1 MDHTKTSETSSRTI
15 FGAGLV
21 LSFILIAVYLLNPA
35 IVQFFNH
42 KLTDMILSAS
52 PSRHA
57 SGQVTVVDIDPASL
71 AQYGRW
77 PWPRRYL
84 AELLR
89 KINEQGAD
97 SIGLDM
103 IFAEPDSAF
112 PLIQKKSVVS
122 GEKSAFRG
130 SDDAFQ
136 PMEHDADLVK
146 TLSTGPFVLGFEF
159 LFKHP
164 ARTMSPCCLHP
175 LKVVWVNNTSSA
187 EMATRL
193 YTADNVDCNLSMF
206 SNAVSHSGFLNAA
219 ADSDGVLRRIP
230 LLIRYDHQVFPNLA
244 LATLMKAEKTLQ
256 LQIRKEDYDRLYV
269 YLPHAK
275 IPVDRYGNLTINFT
289 IAADAIMHI
298 SAVDVFSGRMPAGV
312 LRNKIVLVGLSAPG
326 LQQTYQTP
334 TRPIFNYVD
343 LHAQLLE
350 TVLTGDFIVRPHDF
364 LICESLFGLIL
375 AACYSLCIA
384 RFGSL
389 WNAGIGII
397 CVGSVWEAAAVIF
410 RSEGWLFSPLLP
422 YSLLL
427 SNYIVLTV
435 FKYWK
440 NQLGAMKRANDMLT
454 LLKASEKKLNSII
467 QSIPDIVFLLDSDGK
482 ITFVSPAISKYEVN
496 PKDVIG
502 LPILD
507 LVVLED
513 RPNAVY
519 RINERRTGFR
529 ATFEIEL
536 RMIWRPGGSSSEV
549 RCFSISAEGVYQ
561 MDGAGK
567 NHFGGTQGIAR
578 DITEKK
584 LLEHQLQ
591 QAQKMQAI
599 GNLAAGV
606 AHDLNNVLSGLVS
619 YPELL
624 LMEVPEDS
632 PLRSKI
638 ALIHK
643 SGQKAAAIVQ
653 DLLTL
658 ARRGVVTS
666 TVFNLNSTVTD
677 YLSSPEFDVI
687 KRHHPTVRVETHLCQ
702 ELLSIKGSPVH
713 LSKLLMNLVGNSGE
727 AMPAG
732 GCITL
737 ITQNIYLDT
746 PFQGYENIP
755 EGEYVCLSVSDEGIG
770 ISEED
775 SKRIF
780 DPFYTKKAMG
790 KSGSGLGMTVVWS
803 TVKDHSGYIDIRSR
817 EGEGTRFDIYLPA
830 TREAA
835 GRENHNVVLEDYVG
849 TESILVVDDILEQR
863 DIAVH
868 MLSKLGYQVF
878 SAPSGE
884 AAVDFVQKQSV
895 DLLVLDMI
903 MPGGMDGLET
913 YQRIVSIRSGQKAII
928 ASGYSES
935 ERVQSLLQ
943 MGAAAYIQKPYT
955 LEKIG
960 IAVRT
965 GLDGKR

>member
-1 MDHTKTSETSSRTI
+1 MDHTNTSETSSQAI
-15 FGAGLV
+15 FGAGLI
-21 LSFILIAVYLLNPA
+21 LSFTLIAVYLLNPA
-35 IVQFFNH
+35 IVQFFNY
-42 KLTDMILSAS
+42 KLTDIILVAS
-52 PSRHA
+52 PSRPP
-57 SGQVTVVDIDPASL
+57 SGHVAVVDIDQASL
-71 AQYGRW
+71 SQYGRW
-77 PWPRRYL
+77 PWSRRYL

-89 KINEQGAD
+89 KINEQGAA

-103 IFAEPDSAF
+103 ILAEPDGAS
-112 PLIQKKSVVS
+112 PLLRKKPITPGERSTS
-122 GEKSAFRG
+122 GDGALH
-130 SDDAFQ
+130 

-159 LFKHP
+159 LFEHP
-164 ARTMSPCCLHP
+164 ARTMPSCHLHP
-175 LKVVWVNNTSSA
+175 LNVAWVNSLSFA
-187 EMATRL
+187 DMASHL
-193 YTADNVDCNLSMF
+193 YTADSVDCNLSVF
-206 SNAVSHSGFLNAA
+206 SDAVSHSGFLNAA

-230 LLIRYDHQVFPNLA
+230 LLIRYDHQVFPDLA
-244 LATLMKAEKTLQ
+244 LATLLKAGKKQ
-256 LQIRKEDYDRLYV
+256 RLQIREEDNGRIYV
-269 YLPHAK
+269 GLPQVQ

-289 IAADAIMHI
+289 IAADAITHI
-298 SAVDVFSGRMPAGV
+298 SARDVFSGRMPAGV

-364 LICESLFGLIL
+364 LIWESLFGLIL

-384 RFGSL
+384 RFGSF
-389 WNAGIGII
+389 WNAGIGVV
-397 CVGSVWEAAAVIF
+397 CVGGVWEMVAVIF

-435 FKYWK
+435 FKYWR
-440 NQLGAMKRANDMLT
+440 NQLGAMKRANYMLT

-496 PKDVIG
+496 PEDVIG

-507 LVVLED
+507 MVVLED

-519 RINERRTGFR
+519 RINERRTGHR
-529 ATFEIEL
+529 ATSEIEL
-536 RMIWRPGGSSSEV
+536 RMVWRPDGSSSEA

-561 MDGAGK
+561 IDGTGE
-567 NHFGGTQGIAR
+567 NHFRGTQGIAR

-606 AHDLNNVLSGLVS
+606 AHDLNNILSGLVS

-624 LMEVPEDS
+624 LMEVPEDN

-638 ALIHK
+638 SLIHR

-658 ARRGVVTS
+658 ARRGVITS
-666 TVFNLNSTVTD
+666 TVFDLNSTVTD
-677 YLSSPEFDVI
+677 YLASPEFDAVTSS
-687 KRHHPTVRVETHLCQ
+687 HPTAQVETQLCP
-702 ELLSIKGSPVH
+702 ELLSVKGSPVH
-713 LSKLLMNLVGNSGE
+713 LSKLLMNLVGNSAE

-732 GCITL
+732 GRITL

-775 SKRIF
+775 TKRIF

-830 TREAA
+830 TRETAA
-835 GRENHNVVLEDYVG
+835 GQHRNFVLEDYVG
-849 TESILVVDDILEQR
+849 TESILVVDDIPEQR

-868 MLSKLGYQVF
+868 MLGKLGYQVF

-884 AAVDFVQKQSV
+884 AAVDFIQRQSV

-913 YQRIVSIRSGQKAII
+913 YQRIVSIRSDQKAIV

-935 ERVQSLLQ
+935 ERVRSLLQ